1 MLPLEDRCAVAEL
14 EKRIRALLDEIK
26 DPCSVAA
33 SVPMGLGEMG
43 IVKEVRIA
51 SDGKVDIELRLTSP
65 FCEMISYM
73 TKEALAK
80 VGSLPAVTGV
90 TVRHDS
96 GLEWDHDMIAPE
108 AQARRRHR
116 LLMLRTRLEQHQH
129 EHQQQAASR
138 EVASA

>member
-1 MLPLEDRCAVAEL
+1 MLPLETGLDPAQL
-14 EKRIRALLDEIK
+14 EKRIRGLLDEIQ
-26 DPCSVAA
+26 DPCSIAA

-43 IVKEVRIA
+43 IVKEVRVE

-73 TKEALAK
+73 TNEALAK
-80 VGSLPAVTGV
+80 VGSLPGVTGV

-108 AQARRRHR
+108 AQARRRRR
-116 LLMLRTRLEQHQH
+116 LALLQSSFAQQQQK
-129 EHQQQAASR
+129 QQQAQAR
-138 EVASA
+138 AVASS